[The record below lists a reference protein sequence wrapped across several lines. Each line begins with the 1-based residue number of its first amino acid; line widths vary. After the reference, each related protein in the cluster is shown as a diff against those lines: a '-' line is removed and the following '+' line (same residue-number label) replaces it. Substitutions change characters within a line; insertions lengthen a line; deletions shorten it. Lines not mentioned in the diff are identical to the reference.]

1 MTFIRKPLLFL
12 LVLVCAASIAAS
24 GRVSLRLLFDT
35 AIALAAVPIIQVIAF
50 SVVYWTGR
58 RPVGF
63 ATAMDD
69 YFAGSWA
76 WFFAL
81 VIIAVFGTVDHVSD
95 VCPLIA
101 VFMSLHID
109 WRFFQNGLGRGRR
122 RALADVA
129 VQRAIGWCGAVIY
142 FQITAAPKAGSL
154 VPDLVSSVWGPR

>member
-24 GRVSLRLLFDT
+24 GRFSLRLFFDT

-63 ATAMDD
+63 ATAVDD

-81 VIIAVFGTVDHVSD
+81 VIIMLYNT
-95 VCPLIA
+95 P
-101 VFMSLHID
+101 
-109 WRFFQNGLGRGRR
+109 
-122 RALADVA
+122 
-129 VQRAIGWCGAVIY
+129 Y
-142 FQITAAPKAGSL
+142 
-154 VPDLVSSVWGPR
+154 